1 MTVVFRIVLIVAS
14 IATAYFML
22 KKIQQSKVKIEDSIF
37 WILFSVMLIV
47 LCIVPQLADF
57 MAKLLGIKSTVNFIF
72 LFIIFLAEGLPSLLN
87 PEYGAIKEIL
97 DIIK

>member
-1 MTVVFRIVLIVAS
+1 
-14 IATAYFML
+14 
-22 KKIQQSKVKIEDSIF
+22 VKIEDSIF

-72 LFIIFLAEGLPSLLN
+72 LFIIFLLLIKN
-87 PEYGAIKEIL
+87 FLLTIKMSQLGHKTEELIQKIAIDEKLREKE
-97 DIIK
+97 